1 MLTTEE
7 TIVMIAFGLIAIITI
22 MLDNREEKK

>member
-7 TIVMIAFGLIAIITI
+7 TIVMIAFGLIAIITM

>member
-1 MLTTEE
+1 MVTTEE
-7 TIVMIAFGLIAIITI
+7 TIVMIVFGLIAIITI